1 MACFQSIVIGFVTIE
16 TILVSHNVCCD
27 GLDCFPLQQVGDGGD
42 GMVGILV
49 TAKHN
54 SCSVVVQ

>member
-1 MACFQSIVIGFVTIE
+1 MACFQSIVIGFITMD
-16 TILVSHNVCCD
+16 TILD
-27 GLDCFPLQQVGDGGD
+27 GLDCFPLQQVVDGGD